1 MVYRLATKEWFTARI
16 SACALIADTD
26 FTKITNEK
34 KEQHIKH
41 FAALCRDDVPMVRRV
56 AAQNIGKLLQNIVQ
70 STTDINGSM
79 EMISDTFLTIYEEL
93 SLAEQPDSIR
103 LQTAENCIHFGN
115 ALFTLQ
121 QNNLPDNEIDNEKE
135 NALLQRILPLVEVG
149 CDDRSWRVR
158 WTAAS
163 KFGDLIKAFS
173 NFQGP
178 MDKLIPSYEKL
189 LQDPEAEVR

>member
-16 SACALIADTD
+16 SACALIAETD
-26 FTKITNEK
+26 FNKITDEK
-34 KEQHIKH
+34 KEQHVKH

-56 AAQNIGKLLQNIVQ
+56 AAQNIGKLLQNIVK
-70 STTDINGSM
+70 STSDINGSM
-79 EMISDTFLTIYEEL
+79 EMISNTFLTIYEEL

-115 ALFTLQ
+115 AIFTLQ
-121 QNNLPDNEIDNEKE
+121 SNKADNEIDTEKE
-135 NALLQRILPLVEVG
+135 STLLQRILPLVEVG

-173 NFQGP
+173 NFQGS
-178 MDKLIPSYEKL
+178 MDKLVPSYEKL
-189 LQDPEAEVR
+189 LQDPEAEVC